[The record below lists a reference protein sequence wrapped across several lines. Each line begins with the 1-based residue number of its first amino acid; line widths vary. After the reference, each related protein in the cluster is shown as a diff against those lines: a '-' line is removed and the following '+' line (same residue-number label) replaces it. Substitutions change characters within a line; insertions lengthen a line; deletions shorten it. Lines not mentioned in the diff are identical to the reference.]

1 MPNSFFSHVKI
12 SAISVVV
19 PEKEVRL
26 IDELFYFNGD
36 AKKAQ
41 RMTKVT
47 GVDRRRIADSATTAA
62 DLCCQAAEHL
72 FAGIGFDA
80 QARAS
85 IDALIFVSQ
94 QPDYFFPATAGILQ
108 HRLGLANAIS
118 LRALVNGQTP
128 KNHD

>member
-41 RMTKVT
+41 RMTRVT
-47 GVDRRRIADSATTAA
+47 GVDRRCIADDATTAA
-62 DLCCQAAEHL
+62 DLT
-72 FAGIGFDA
+72 
-80 QARAS
+80 ARPQN
-85 IDALIFVSQ
+85 I
-94 QPDYFFPATAGILQ
+94 FFPVW
-108 HRLGLANAIS
+108 
-118 LRALVNGQTP
+118 ALTIKHVPQLTR
-128 KNHD
+128 